1 MREGTAPGVHW
12 KRKLRLSVPRLS
24 SRSARRGAC
33 WPLRDRARP
42 LRPTPHALQRA
53 RACSPLLRTPCAL
66 VELERHECGAHP
78 DRGQSDSPAR
88 SCESPPCLL
97 RSRDARSEPTPCSS
111 HFTMLTLVR
120 RRCLLAGPKP
130 GGARGAAAA
139 SRGLGSQAAHAASR
153 CGPLVSMPV
162 TEDDPA
168 PLPSIKEFPA
178 EMPAPAVSASHSA
191 ARVCRDPLLDPPC
204 FHCVGRRR
212 LGRLGGQGVSSGG
225 ARSGGGR
232 LARCGAHAEPQL

>member
-1 MREGTAPGVHW
+1 MRPAPPPPATVILAVIRRASHGVW
-12 KRKLRLSVPRLS
+12 LTDRASSGQVLSLS
-24 SRSARRGAC
+24 SLPARRGAC
-33 WPLRDRARP
+33 WPLRERARP
-42 LRPTPHALQRA
+42 LRPPSHALQRA

-66 VELERHECGAHP
+66 SELERHECGAHP
-78 DRGQSDSPAR
+78 DRGQSDNPAR

-178 EMPAPAVSASHSA
+178 DSHSA
-191 ARVCRDPLLDPPC
+191 ARVCRPRLHPPPA
-204 FHCVGRRR
+204 FI
-212 LGRLGGQGVSSGG
+212 
-225 ARSGGGR
+225 A
-232 LARCGAHAEPQL
+232 